1 MMKAVQ
7 LVKYVIF
14 SIVLSVSFQI
24 VTYANGI
31 EALRMFPLGMEFKEV
46 RQYLDTNKSI
56 VFDKTLLP
64 QSTTS
69 SRDVPFVKE
78 HVQMFKIPQIII
90 EKDTLLDV
98 EFIFVYNKLST
109 IDYHLLFE
117 SDIKDVLKKANYYLG
132 KSKIRKEIYGTAYG
146 GKATITHHNWDIHDK
161 SITLSVSDLGDF
173 PHAVKFEYLP
183 NKQVSSELQSMVV
196 SLGIHTTDYSSKTK
210 NSFQYDHNTKDTLTF
225 NCETVS
231 EITLTGKAKGLEMTV
246 ECSNGK
252 LLRMVRNIEIDEKK
266 MFRDKYDFTSYCQS
280 VLYDKVD
287 DIEYYSTRFN
297 VYIKK
302 DNIILFHIPVR
313 IDHCN
318 DYE

>member
-1 MMKAVQ
+1 MKAEQ
-7 LVKYVIF
+7 LVKFVIF
-14 SIVLSVSFQI
+14 SIILSDSFQI

-31 EALRMFPLGMEFKEV
+31 EALRMFPFGMEFKEV
-46 RQYLDTNKSI
+46 KQYLDTNKSI

-64 QSTTS
+64 KSTTS
-69 SRDVPFVKE
+69 SRDVPFAKQY
-78 HVQMFKIPQIII
+78 VQMFEIPQIII
-90 EKDTLLDV
+90 DKDTLLDV
-98 EFIFVYNKLST
+98 EFKFIYNKLST
-109 IDYHLLFE
+109 IDYHLQFDN
-117 SDIKDVLKKANYYLG
+117 DIKDVLKRASYYLG
-132 KSKIRKEIYGTAYG
+132 KSKIKKEVYGTAYG
-146 GKATITHHNWDIHDK
+146 AKATLTHHNWDIHDK
-161 SITLSVSDLGDF
+161 SITLSISDLGDF
-173 PHAVKFEYLP
+173 PHTVKFEYLP
-183 NKQVSSELQSMVV
+183 NKQVSNELQSMVV
-196 SLGIHTTDYSSKTK
+196 SLGIKTTDYSSKPK
-210 NSFQYDHNTKDTLTF
+210 NTFQYEQNQKDTLTF

-231 EITLTGKAKGLEMTV
+231 EITLSGKANGLEMTV

-252 LLRMVRNIEIDEKK
+252 LLRMVRNIDIDEKR
-266 MFRDKYDFTSYCQS
+266 MFRDKYDFTTYCQS